1 MAFLDEPISINDLPQ
16 SSNYDLLP
24 EGWYNCTISGADL
37 KLTKSG
43 DGQYISLAYDI
54 TGPTHQ
60 GRKVFGNVT
69 VRNPNVK
76 AEEIG
81 RQQLGDIMRAI
92 GLANVRDTDELIGGQ
107 LSIKVSVRRD
117 EQWGDKN
124 DVKGYKALS
133 GSPAPAPAFAA
144 PSPTPAVAVTTKA
157 VPPWAKR

>member
-1 MAFLDEPISINDLPQ
+1 MAFLDAPISVNELPQ
-16 SSNYDLLP
+16 STSYELLP
-24 EGWYNCTISGADL
+24 EGWYSATITSADL
-37 KLTKSG
+37 KPTKAG
-43 DGQYISLAYDI
+43 DGQYISMAYDI

-92 GLANVRDTDELIGGQ
+92 GLATVRDTDELIGGQ
-107 LSIKVSVRRD
+107 LGIKVSVRRD

-124 DVKGYKALS
+124 DIKGYKALS
-133 GSPAPAPAFAA
+133 GSAAPAPVAATAA
-144 PSPTPAVAVTTKA
+144 PAATQATGKA
-157 VPPWAKR
+157 APPWAKR